1 MIQRTQS
8 VYLLLVAVLMSF
20 MLIRPY
26 AEFDLAD
33 GQKLAFRSHAI
44 VYNDGAEN
52 PTYQSTIP
60 ITVLVVIVGLLSFIN
75 IFLFSSRIRQ
85 LRICLIN
92 VVFLLSLLIVIFYYY
107 SSAKHSF
114 AITFHSFQ
122 IPAIFP
128 LVSVIFTILAYW
140 NIHKDELLVNSYNRI
155 R

>member
-20 MLIRPY
+20 MLVRPY
-26 AEFDLAD
+26 AKFDLAD
-33 GQKLAFRSHAI
+33 GQKLVFHSHAI
-44 VYNDGAEN
+44 VYKNVAEN
-52 PTYQSTIP
+52 PTFQSTIP
-60 ITVLVVIVGLLSFIN
+60 ITVLITLVGLLSFIN
-75 IFLFSSRIRQ
+75 IFLFRNRIRQ

-107 SSAKHSF
+107 HSAKHSF
-114 AITFHSFQ
+114 DITFHSFQ

-128 LVSVIFTILAYW
+128 LVSVVLTFLAYW
-140 NIHKDELLVNSYNRI
+140 NIHKDELLVDSYNRI

>member
-33 GQKLAFRSHAI
+33 GQKLVFHSHAI
-44 VYNDGAEN
+44 VYNNGAED

-60 ITVLVVIVGLLSFIN
+60 ITVLAVLVGLLSFIN
-75 IFLFSSRIRQ
+75 IFLFSNRIRQ

-92 VVFLLSLLIVIFYYY
+92 VVFLLALLIVMFSYYTSSKHAVDLTFY
-107 SSAKHSF
+107 
-114 AITFHSFQ
+114 SFQ

-128 LVSVIFTILAYW
+128 LVSIILTFLAYW
-140 NIHKDELLVNSYNRI
+140 NIHKDQLLVDSYNRI